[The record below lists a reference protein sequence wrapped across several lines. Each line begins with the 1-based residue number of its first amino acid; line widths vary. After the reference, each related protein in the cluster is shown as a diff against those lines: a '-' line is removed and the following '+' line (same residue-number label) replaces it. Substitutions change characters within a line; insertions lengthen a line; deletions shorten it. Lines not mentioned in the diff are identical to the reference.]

1 MYSITDGN
9 LEIVHLVRVEAV
21 TLPESHLTCRKR
33 TTDSFVYVVSGGCD
47 LHTADGKTFVQ
58 QAGDIHYHPLHTR
71 YTLDVHP
78 GGYSYIVCDFN
89 CASRSSR
96 QPLCFHTKTP
106 QKYEALFQKL
116 LANFTSDEPFCKAT
130 SYSLLYQIYAQ
141 IVLDHSTDYLS
152 GSARQIMESAR
163 SFILANL
170 SDPSLSVA
178 QIARHVQIS
187 EGHLRRLF
195 HQKYGISP
203 MKYIVE
209 ARMKKA
215 KALLELEGIQ
225 ICDVA
230 RQVGYSSSAYFCSIF
245 HSMTGITPARY
256 RQMYL

>member
-1 MYSITDGN
+1 MNILICNVGSTSLKYQLFAMEQNEKVLAAGGA
-9 LEIVHLVRVEAV
+9 ERVGAAKSLFYH
-21 TLPESHLTCRKR
+21 TNKLTNES
-33 TTDSFVYVVSGGCD
+33 
-47 LHTADGKTFVQ
+47 
-58 QAGDIHYHPLHTR
+58 
-71 YTLDVHP
+71 
-78 GGYSYIVCDFN
+78 
-89 CASRSSR
+89 
-96 QPLCFHTKTP
+96 

-116 LANFTSDEPFCKAT
+116 LTNYASDEPFSKA
-130 SYSLLYQIYAQ
+130 SCYSLLYQIYEQ
-141 IVLDHSTDYLS
+141 IVHDQNTAYLTE
-152 GSARQIMESAR
+152 SARQIIEAAR
-163 SFILANL
+163 SFVLANL

>member
-1 MYSITDGN
+1 MPSITDGN
-9 LEIVHLVRVEAV
+9 MEMLHLSRVTAV
-21 TLPESHLTCRKR
+21 TVPERRNHFVRR
-33 TTDSFVYVVSGGCD
+33 HVDSFLYVMSGGCELCMD
-47 LHTADGKTFVQ
+47 DGRVLVAKP
-58 QAGDIHYHPLHTR
+58 GDVYYIPLHSV
-71 YTLDVHP
+71 YTQHVHP
-78 GGYSYIVCDFN
+78 GGCSYIICDFA
-89 CASRSSR
+89 CIGESPR
-96 QPLCFHTKTP
+96 QFFSFHPERP

-116 LANFTSDEPFCKAT
+116 LTNYASDEPFSKA
-130 SYSLLYQIYAQ
+130 SCYSLLYQIYEQ
-141 IVLDHSTDYLS
+141 IVHDQNTAYLTEA
-152 GSARQIMESAR
+152 ARQIIEAAR
-163 SFILANL
+163 SFVLANL

-178 QIARHVQIS
+178 QVARHAQIS